1 MAGST
6 AVDTS
11 INAGGLINGLTN
23 IGDMVG
29 GINDSIELI
38 NKLREAWKK
47 AEVSAKAY
55 ALAQKA
61 MSLGSAAV
69 NAVIQPLTKLPGLF
83 AQLTVAQDMATKKQ
97 ILYWKNYHIMET
109 TKLQEG

>member
-1 MAGST
+1 MLFRS
-6 AVDTS
+6 
-11 INAGGLINGLTN
+11 
-23 IGDMVG
+23 
-29 GINDSIELI
+29 
-38 NKLREAWKK
+38 KK